1 MKRAPMI
8 APDGKF
14 DDRIDGFQGGNEG
27 PSPVREN
34 GTLKWNH
41 HIMFFTFYD
50 VVSEFKTN
58 LIIDNI
64 HGFCSCSIYHHQYLQ
79 ILH

>member
-27 PSPVREN
+27 PSP
-34 GTLKWNH
+34 
-41 HIMFFTFYD
+41 Y
-50 VVSEFKTN
+50 
-58 LIIDNI
+58 
-64 HGFCSCSIYHHQYLQ
+64 Y
-79 ILH
+79 